1 MFPDPYSNIFIRII
15 VTTWKLHKLKNC
27 GQKMPTPE
35 GSDLLPKS
43 TLEGATHRTA
53 GSLLS
58 ELALERGSSFVDKF
72 A

>member
-1 MFPDPYSNIFIRII
+1 
-15 VTTWKLHKLKNC
+15 
-27 GQKMPTPE
+27 MPTPE

-58 ELALERGSSFVDKF
+58 ELALERGSSFMDKF
-72 A
+72 T

>member
-1 MFPDPYSNIFIRII
+1 
-15 VTTWKLHKLKNC
+15 
-27 GQKMPTPE
+27 MPTTE

-53 GSLLS
+53 GSLLL
-58 ELALERGSSFVDKF
+58 EPALETASSFVDKF

>member
-1 MFPDPYSNIFIRII
+1 
-15 VTTWKLHKLKNC
+15 
-27 GQKMPTPE
+27 MPTTE
-35 GSDLLPKS
+35 RSDLLPKS

-58 ELALERGSSFVDKF
+58 ELAPEIASSFVDKF